1 MYIQSERNGTLE
13 GLQKAIETTS
23 SKNGV
28 QSLCILACDA
38 NGFSPAETDPILR
51 RISKPVFGGIFPS
64 IIFKNE
70 RWENG
75 SIVIGLSETVHYKVI
90 EGLSDVDRDFESA
103 IDEQMTDIT
112 DLKTLMVL
120 VDGLGTRIAS
130 FIDGL
135 FDVFGLE
142 FNYFGGGAGSLDLVQ
157 KPCLFTNEGL
167 VGDAALLA
175 PLSLK
180 SGVGVSH
187 GWESIEGPYKV
198 TEAQGNVIKT
208 LDWQPAFEVYRQ
220 VVEPHSEKVFENS
233 NFFDIAKA
241 YPFGIAKMG
250 AERVV
255 RDPLMC
261 GDDNSLVCVGEV
273 PEGSFVDILNSE
285 ETALI
290 DAAGQA
296 LILAKKA
303 YQGSEENRINFFID
317 CISRVLFLEDR
328 FEEEINSVNEDN
340 LPLVGACT
348 IGEIA
353 NSGTDYLEFYNKTSV
368 IAILE
373 DR

>member
-1 MYIQSERNGTLE
+1 MYIQTERDGTLE
-13 GLQKAIETTS
+13 GLQKAIDITS
-23 SKNGV
+23 SQEDV
-28 QSLCILACDA
+28 RSLCILACDA
-38 NGFSPAETDPILR
+38 NGFSPAHADPVLAR
-51 RISKPVFGGIFPS
+51 SSKPLFGGIFPS

-70 RWENG
+70 KWEKG
-75 SIVIGLSETVHYKVI
+75 SIIIGMPETIHYKVI
-90 EGLSDVDRDFESA
+90 EGLSDSARDFEST
-103 IDEQMTDIT
+103 IDEQMADIT

-157 KPCLFTNEGL
+157 KPCLFTNKGL
-167 VGDAALLA
+167 VEDAALLA
-175 PLSLK
+175 PLSMK

-187 GWESIEGPYKV
+187 GWKSIEGPHKV
-198 TEAQGNVIKT
+198 TEARGNVIKT

-220 VVEPHSEKVFENS
+220 VVEPHSKKVFKND
-233 NFFDIAKA
+233 NFFEIAKA

-250 AERVV
+250 AEPVV
-255 RDPLMC
+255 RDPLML

-273 PEGSFVDILNSE
+273 PEGSFVDILNSK
-285 ETALI
+285 ETDLI

-296 LILAKKA
+296 LVLAKKA
-303 YQGSEENRINFFID
+303 YQGSEKNRINFFMD

-328 FEEEINSVNEDN
+328 FEEEINSVNEESI
-340 LPLVGACT
+340 PLVGACT

-368 IAILE
+368 VAILE